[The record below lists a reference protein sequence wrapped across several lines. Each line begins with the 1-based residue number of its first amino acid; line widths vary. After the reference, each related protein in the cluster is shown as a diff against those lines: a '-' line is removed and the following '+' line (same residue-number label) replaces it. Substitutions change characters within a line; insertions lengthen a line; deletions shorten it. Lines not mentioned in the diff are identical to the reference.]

1 MLDIQNLFFKYKK
14 KLVLKDIT
22 LSLNKGEILSVIG
35 INGSGKTTLLK
46 CIVNIIKPTRG
57 SVLINGRDSSKISRL
72 ERAKYISY
80 LPQNIP
86 FKFPIT
92 VFDVIL
98 MGRMPYIKWKP
109 SERDINA
116 TSKIIKSMNFE
127 DIALKNFDHLSGGQK
142 QKVLLARL
150 FVQNTDCLILD
161 EPTSSL
167 DLKYQIQIM
176 EMIKDLVKTQKK
188 SAVIAIHDLNMA
200 ARYSNKIIMLNLGK
214 VFCFDSPAKVLTE
227 KNIKTVY
234 KVQTIINNDNN
245 FLQISPI
252 KVID

>member
-1 MLDIQNLFFKYKK
+1 LLDIQNLFFKYNK
-14 KLVLKDIT
+14 KLVLNDIT

-57 SVLINGRDSSKISRL
+57 SVLINGRDSSKISKL

-127 DIALKNFDHLSGGQK
+127 DIALKNFDHLSGG
-142 QKVLLARL
+142 
-150 FVQNTDCLILD
+150 ILD

-200 ARYSNKIIMLNLGK
+200 ARYSNKIIMLNSGK
-214 VFCFDSPAKVLTE
+214 VFCFDSPAKVLTKE
-227 KNIKTVY
+227 NIKTVY
-234 KVQTIINNDNN
+234 KVQTIINNDND

>member
-1 MLDIQNLFFKYKK
+1 
-14 KLVLKDIT
+14 
-22 LSLNKGEILSVIG
+22 
-35 INGSGKTTLLK
+35 
-46 CIVNIIKPTRG
+46 
-57 SVLINGRDSSKISRL
+57 
-72 ERAKYISY
+72 
-80 LPQNIP
+80 
-86 FKFPIT
+86 
-92 VFDVIL
+92 

-200 ARYSNKIIMLNLGK
+200 ARYSNKIIMLNSGK
-214 VFCFDSPAKVLTE
+214 VFCFDSPEKVLTKE
-227 KNIKTVY
+227 NIKTVY
-234 KVQTIINNDNN
+234 KVQTIINNDND